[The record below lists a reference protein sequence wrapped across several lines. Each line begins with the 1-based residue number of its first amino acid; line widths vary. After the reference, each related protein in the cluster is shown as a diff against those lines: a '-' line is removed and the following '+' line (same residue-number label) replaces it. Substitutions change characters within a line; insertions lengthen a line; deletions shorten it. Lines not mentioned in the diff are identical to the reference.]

1 MNLHL
6 PSMKYRDSFKSED
19 SNIAGS
25 LIVATPSLQDA
36 HFEKTVVL
44 LVQQSKE
51 EGALGIIYNRPLD
64 CELGELNDQ
73 FANTELSKIK
83 VYYGG
88 PVSSNQILLAGMHI
102 TEDARE
108 LKIYFGM
115 NDQNAAELI
124 SQHPEYEVRAYL
136 GYSGW
141 AAGQLEDE
149 ISQHAWTTVGLKPST
164 IKHLKNDLNAWQN
177 LAGNDDSG
185 NFGDFRFPKDPSL
198 N

>member
-1 MNLHL
+1 
-6 PSMKYRDSFKSED
+6 MKHRDSFKSED
-19 SNIAGS
+19 ANIAGS

-73 FANTELSKIK
+73 FADTELSKIK

-102 TEDARE
+102 TDDARE
-108 LKIYFGM
+108 FKIYFGM
-115 NDQNAAELI
+115 NDQNATKLI

-149 ISQHAWTTVGLKPST
+149 ISQHAWTQVGLKPNT

-177 LAGNDDSG
+177 LAGSE
-185 NFGDFRFPKDPSL
+185 NFGDFRFPEDPSL